1 MLADLVA
8 EIIVAKHRNSPT
20 GKVRLAFIEHLTTF
34 ANLTRR

>member
-8 EIIVAKHRNSPT
+8 EIIVAKHRNSP